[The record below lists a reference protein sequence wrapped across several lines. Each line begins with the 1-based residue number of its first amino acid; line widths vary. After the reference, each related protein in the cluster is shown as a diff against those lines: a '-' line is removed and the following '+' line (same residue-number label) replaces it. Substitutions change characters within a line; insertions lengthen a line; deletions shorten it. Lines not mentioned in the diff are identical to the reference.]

1 MSENEGK
8 VAESGTERKK
18 FHISPLASKIIN
30 IVVDV
35 IVAAVLIIAVIL
47 AVCSIKSKKL
57 GYENCT
63 VVFGHAY
70 LAVASESMDADIPE
84 EYAALGKLGGNIKK
98 GDLIKIK
105 VLSGDD
111 RRQLEVGDI
120 ITFAVDLDGDGYKD
134 ELNSHRIVGILGDEG
149 NASGYYTKGDNNAA
163 QDSGWVQY
171 DEVIGVYEGKSSGI
185 GYMFLFMNSS
195 TGFFVCIVLPTLV
208 IVVICAVS
216 LVLAIMNEKK
226 KEKAEAEVAA
236 IAEKDALKEQMRQE
250 LLAEMQA
257 QSKCDVAAAETAD
270 TGEKENTES
279 SGETDDENKSDGKG
293 E

>member
-1 MSENEGK
+1 MPENEEKTTEVTSGAA
-8 VAESGTERKK
+8 AEATEKK
-18 FHISPLASKIIN
+18 GFHLSPLPSKIIN

-35 IVAAVLIIAVIL
+35 IVAAVLILAVIL
-47 AVCSIKSKKL
+47 AVCSIRSKKL

-84 EYAALGKLGGNIKK
+84 EYAGKLGGNIKK

-105 VLSGDD
+105 ILDD
-111 RRQLEVGDI
+111 DEKRKLEVGDI

-134 ELNSHRIVGILGDEG
+134 ELNSHRIVELIGNEG
-149 NASGYYTKGDNNAA
+149 SASGYYTKGDNNASR
-163 QDSGWVQY
+163 DSGWVQY
-171 DEVIGVYEGKSSGI
+171 DDVIGVFEKKSSGI
-185 GYMFLFMNSS
+185 GHVFLFMNSS
-195 TGFFVCIVLPTLV
+195 TGFFVCIVLPTLL
-208 IVVICAVS
+208 IVVFCAVN
-216 LVLAIMNEKK
+216 LVIAIMNEKK

-236 IAEKDALKEQMRQE
+236 VAEKDALKEQMRRE

-257 QSKCDVAAAETAD
+257 QNGGGSG
-270 TGEKENTES
+270 GEASTQKEDKTDGGEA
-279 SGETDDENKSDGKG
+279 ETDDKG